1 MRILGIILAGGIGTR
16 LYPLT
21 MDRAKPAVPFGGKY
35 RIIDFVLSNFV
46 NSEIHSIYVLT
57 QFKSQSLVEH
67 LQDGWRFGSILKDH
81 FIIPVPAQMRSNDS
95 WYRGTAD
102 AIYQNIYLIKRFKP
116 DIVVIF
122 GADHIYRM
130 DIRQMIR
137 YHEEKKADLTIAA
150 VPLPKSRVAGFGVM
164 QVGEDWRLVDYEEKP
179 LQPKTLPDRPDL
191 SLISMGNYVF
201 NTDFLIK
208 VLEKDASAEGEH
220 DFAKNVIPSIFLDS
234 LDYVYDFRHN
244 TIPGTSEDE
253 KSYYWM
259 DVGTIQAYWEANM
272 DLRSVQPSLDLYTRD
287 WPIRNAIYN
296 DPPAKFIFN
305 EYERRGQ
312 ALNSIVSGGCIIS
325 GGLVSDSVLGRNVFI
340 HSYAEVKESILMDNV
355 DIGRRAR
362 IRRTII
368 DKNVKVPQDTVIG
381 YDPEADKRR
390 FFMDE
395 SGLVV
400 INKDYQF

>member
-1 MRILGIILAGGIGTR
+1 MRILGVILAGGVGKR

-21 MDRAKPAVPFGGKY
+21 KDRAKPAVPFGGKY
-35 RIIDFVLSNFV
+35 RIVDFVLSNFV
-46 NSEIHSIYVLT
+46 NSGIHSIYVLT
-57 QFKSQSLVEH
+57 QFKSQSLAEH
-67 LQDGWRFGSILKDH
+67 LQDGWRFGSMIRDH
-81 FIIPVPAQMRSNDS
+81 FIIPVPAQMRSSSS

-102 AIYQNIYLIKRFKP
+102 AISQNIYLIKRFKP
-116 DIVVIF
+116 DMVVIF

-150 VPLPKSRVAGFGVM
+150 VSLPKSQAAGFGIM
-164 QVGEDWRLVDYEEKP
+164 QVDEDWRLIDYEEKP
-179 LQPKTLPDRPDL
+179 LIPKTLPDQPEL
-191 SLISMGNYVF
+191 ALISMGNYVF

-208 VLEKDASAEGEH
+208 VLERKATVQGQH
-220 DFAKNVIPSIFLDS
+220 DFAKDVIPAIFLDCRV
-234 LDYVYDFRHN
+234 YGYDFRQN
-244 TIPGTSEDE
+244 IIPGNSKDE

-272 DLRSVQPSLDLYTRD
+272 DLRAIKPSLDLYNRD

-296 DPPAKFIFN
+296 DPPAKFTFN
-305 EYERRGQ
+305 EDERCGQ

-325 GGLVSDSVLGRNVFI
+325 GGRVVDSVLGRNVFI
-340 HSYAEVKESILMDNV
+340 HSYSEVRESILMDNV

-368 DKNVKVPQDTVIG
+368 DKNVKVPADTEIG
-381 YDPEADKRR
+381 YNRENDRKR
-390 FFMDE
+390 FFLDE
-395 SGLVV
+395 SGLAV
-400 INKDYQF
+400 IHKDYQF